1 MAGFWLG
8 IIGFLLIGVINVLVS
23 FSLAFNMALR
33 SRDLPSLDRTRLYA
47 AVRHRLRSNFKAVLF
62 PPK

>member
-1 MAGFWLG
+1 MSGFWLG
-8 IIGFLLIGVINVLVS
+8 ILGILLIGAINVLVS

-33 SRDLPSLDRTRLYA
+33 SRDLPALDRQRLYK
-47 AVRHRLRSNFKAVLF
+47 AVRERIRADFKALIF